1 MRHFSPSPIPKDID
15 KWLYDAL
22 TRLQANSQQS
32 SAGLSAIVRGEV
44 PDGSGNPLTPDLSQ
58 YFYLP
63 GRNGGQTA
71 FFDTAASGIGVLS
84 STKNDTKGK
93 IYLGYARGS
102 AFDELNN
109 RLGLKTASPSATLH
123 VVGEP
128 VTSTSYRFQ
137 HNGSVTGSG
146 FVVSGASLGPD
157 CLNELTLDSDTTFIA
172 SNAVN
177 PSFECNLVANP
188 LSTPTGGVPS
198 VAIANVTGM
207 VLRIAARK
215 TVVGAI
221 TFTYT
226 LKNQAG
232 TTVKTGV
239 LTMNSSYVHAST
251 PLGYWEISLNSSEC
265 AALSNSGIYTTAGLR
280 FDTVTG
286 LTLFVSDE
294 LRISWAELSVPSGT
308 GVGVGGKVA
317 IFQAD
322 STQVVNNTEWQNSSG
337 TALVDVTAA
346 GRLTVE
352 SGGSFRHVPGASA
365 STLFKGDA
373 NGDATWG
380 TITLLSAYV
389 SDTVAGTVVLGDLI
403 VGNAT
408 PKWDK
413 LAGNTTTTRKFLRQ
427 VGNGTISALPAWDT
441 LVAGDLPSAVLG
453 WTDDGTVVR
462 LTTSTDQVGIGTTS
476 PGANLGVTNANAAS
490 AINVLLKGAASQT
503 GDMLRITDSG
513 NVTRFAFQTP
523 TTSSDLRI
531 TMPSGGKSRIFMTPG
546 AAAEQ
551 AYIDFGY
558 TTDFGP
564 PLGTNT
570 GVPCPGTRFNTF
582 WDTVTFN
589 PQFCDAYGQDA
600 ATCWVLV
607 DIASDYGIFTA
618 DTTSASRTRA
628 LWTPNGDLTNFGKI
642 RSRKFT
648 VGTTGLSAGVP
659 GIELEETAAGTGVIA
674 IRAPAVVTGTTQIQL
689 LQDLV
694 GTFVMVGDDPPA
706 VATRALGKVDLT
718 GQTAAIASTG
728 LSTSIPAGMYA
739 IEVYAVCTTASG
751 SGAPTLDVTLGWTDV
766 LGATTA
772 NAAGLNGTTFP
783 LSLAATGRAQAKF
796 ILQVA
801 SGNITYSTTINAASG
816 SPQYALYIRVI
827 ALG

>member
-1 MRHFSPSPIPKDID
+1 MRHFSPAPIPKHIE

-22 TRLQANSQQS
+22 TRLQSTTEQT
-32 SAGLSAIVRGEV
+32 SASVAAVGRGES
-44 PDGSGNPLTPDLSQ
+44 PDGSGNPLFPDLTN

-63 GRNGGQTA
+63 GRHVDGGGQIA
-71 FFDTAASGIGVLS
+71 FFDTDASGFGVLS
-84 STKNDTKGK
+84 STKHETKGK
-93 IYLGYARGS
+93 IYLGSARGS

-172 SNAVN
+172 SNAIN

-380 TITLLSAYV
+380 TVTLLSAYH
-389 SDTVAGTVVLGDLI
+389 SDTVAGTVVLGDMI
-403 VGNAT
+403 VGNST

-441 LVAGDLPSAVLG
+441 LVAGDLPSTVLG
-453 WTDDGTVVR
+453 WTDSGTIVS
-462 LTTSTDQVGIGTTS
+462 LTTSTDQVGIGTAS

-490 AINVLLKGAASQT
+490 TINVLLKGAASQT

-513 NVTRFAFQTP
+513 NVSRFQFQTP

-531 TMPSGGKSRIFMTPG
+531 TMPSGGKSRIFLTPG
-546 AAAEQ
+546 GAGEQ
-551 AYIDFGY
+551 AYIDFGQ
-558 TTDFGP
+558 TVDFGP
-564 PLGTNT
+564 ALGTNT
-570 GVPCPGTRFNTF
+570 GIPCLGTRFNTY
-582 WDTVTFN
+582 WDASN
-589 PQFCDAYGQDA
+589 PQFCDAYGQDGA
-600 ATCWVLV
+600 ACWVLV
-607 DIASDYGIFTA
+607 DIASEYQIVTP

-628 LWTPNGDLTNFGKI
+628 SWQPNGDLTNFGKI

-648 VGTTGLSAGVP
+648 VGTTSLSAGVP
-659 GIELEETAAGTGVIA
+659 GIELEETGAGTDAII
-674 IRAPAVVTGTTQIQL
+674 IRAPAVVSAASRIQL
-689 LQDLV
+689 LQDVV

-706 VATRALGKVDLT
+706 VASKAMGKVDRT
-718 GQTAAIASTG
+718 GEAAAIASVNLTN
-728 LSTSIPAGMYA
+728 SATAGMYL
-739 IEVYAVCTTASG
+739 VQYTLLVT
-751 SGAPTLDVTLGWTDV
+751 TLDATAGTIQFQVNYTDT
-766 LGATTA
+766 LGATNQA
-772 NAAGLNGTTFP
+772 GAA
-783 LSLAATGRAQAKF
+783 LALTATGRQSGEF
-796 ILQVA
+796 VVQLA
-801 SGNITYSTTINAASG
+801 SGELSYQTNLVTVGGGAER
-816 SPQYALYIRVI
+816 YALYVRVMF
-827 ALG
+827 LG